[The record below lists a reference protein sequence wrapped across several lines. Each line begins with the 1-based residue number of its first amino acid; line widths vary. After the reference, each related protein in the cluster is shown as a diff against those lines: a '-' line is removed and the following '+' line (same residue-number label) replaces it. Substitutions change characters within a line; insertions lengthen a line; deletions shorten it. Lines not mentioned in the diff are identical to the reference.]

1 MRDLVSIASAQADLV
16 LESLGEDVLFAD
28 EDLSHAKNFAH
39 SEKSHKPFFAI
50 CVGTNPRRL
59 SQTANMT
66 DAQWFARDWR
76 KERGRTLESV
86 ADELGTSVGYLSDM
100 EKGRRRHNSDWA
112 ERLARVY
119 EIAAQDLYRHPDQ
132 AVAGVTTDSV
142 PVVGLVGAGSVAT
155 LFAEGQGPLDY
166 VEPPQN
172 ATPHTVALHVKGTS
186 LGPAWDESIIYY
198 DDVRS
203 PVTPDLHGRLCVV
216 GLPDGRVLVK
226 ILKAAGDG
234 TFHLLSN
241 SLEEPL
247 LNEEVLWAARVKA
260 AHPR

>member
-1 MRDLVSIASAQADLV
+1 MARKPKSSAD
-16 LESLGEDVLFAD
+16 S
-28 EDLSHAKNFAH
+28 
-39 SEKSHKPFFAI
+39 PFKLKA
-50 CVGTNPRRL
+50 
-59 SQTANMT
+59 
-66 DAQWFARDWR
+66 WR
-76 KERGRTLESV
+76 KEHGLTLDQVGEALGMTGQNYGKIERGGVGFGEEYVEPLAALYKIAKSDLLRLPGSEAES
-86 ADELGTSVGYLSDM
+86 TS
-100 EKGRRRHNSDWA
+100 E
-112 ERLARVY
+112 
-119 EIAAQDLYRHPDQ
+119 
-132 AVAGVTTDSV
+132 TV

-247 LNEEVLWAARVKA
+247 LNEEVAWAARVKA